1 MTNHMFVINNAV
13 TGTPNVIIE
22 HKGFTISLAFD
33 NGFNNKAGY
42 LTRTEM
48 LISKDDKSVTHL
60 FFKHL
65 IDEENG
71 HGESVSNITLDMLSD
86 VKAMIDSGKID
97 EEIAMATAEEK
108 RMPYIT
114 VYESVGGWK
123 SVLMSWDEEME
134 CHTPFQAG
142 WFGYDDIEK
151 AKDDARDWSESEE
164 IDLRV

>member
-1 MTNHMFVINNAV
+1 MLNHMFIINNAY

-48 LISKDDKSVTHL
+48 LISKGDKTVTNH

-65 IDEENG
+65 IGKEDGNG
-71 HGESVSNITLDMLSD
+71 ETVRNITLDMLAD
-86 VKAMIDSGKID
+86 VKTMIDSGKID
-97 EEIAMATAEEK
+97 EEIAMAEEK

-134 CHTPFQAG
+134 CHTPFQSG
-142 WFGYDDIEK
+142 WFGYDDIDK
-151 AKDDARDWSESEE
+151 AKDDARDWAEAEE